1 MEGKTD
7 GETELSHMKRFIT
20 QSLLSYI
27 RFFAGIKVRRQH
39 PFIIGV
45 TGSVG
50 KSSFLSIASHVLGSV
65 YLVKTTTKGNSET
78 GLPLEILG
86 LRDELADYSWGT
98 WLRICLQVP
107 FAALRRED
115 WNCLIAEM
123 GIDSPNPPKNMEYL
137 LSIIR
142 PGVGVFLSVA
152 PVHTEQFAEG
162 LPKEEQSDES
172 KILDLIAR
180 EKGKL
185 VTTLHPSQTA
195 ICNAD
200 NKQIMALLP
209 EIHAKQVLFG
219 TQKDADVRLISHTTD
234 IKNGTTFLFEA
245 DGKQLPLALPQVVFE
260 EYGSIIAAVL
270 ATGHVMHVP
279 YEKALSIIQKTF
291 TLPAGRFSVFEGK
304 NGSTILDSSYNS
316 SPDALSAALSFLS
329 AQIGGK
335 RIAVLGDMRELG
347 PLTEA
352 KHREA
357 AELAAKTADVII
369 LVGPLMKEYAHDE
382 LVKLKYPKENH
393 YWFEKSQGVGEFV
406 VSKLLKR
413 GDIVLVKGSQNTIFL
428 EEAVKEMLAHPSDKA
443 KLCRQ
448 SAYWDGVRNTFFWG
462 KGKH

>member
-1 MEGKTD
+1 MEGKTNS
-7 GETELSHMKRFIT
+7 ETEYFHMKRFIT
-20 QSLLSYI
+20 QSVLSYI
-27 RFFAGIKVRRQH
+27 RFFARIKVKRQH
-39 PFIIGV
+39 PWIIGV

-86 LRDELADYSWGT
+86 LRDELADYSWDT

-142 PGVGVFLSVA
+142 PDVGVFLSVA
-152 PVHTEQFAEG
+152 PVHTEQFAEN
-162 LPKEEQSDES
+162 LPKDEQSDEK

-185 VTTLHPSQTA
+185 VTTLRPSQTA

-200 NKQIMALLP
+200 DQRIMALLS

-219 TQKDADVRLISHTTD
+219 TQKGTDVRLVSHTTD
-234 IKNGTTFLFEA
+234 IKSGTTFVFEA
-245 DGKQLPLALPQVVFE
+245 EGQQLPLVLPQVVFK

-270 ATGHVMHVP
+270 ATCHVMHVP
-279 YEKALSIIQKTF
+279 YGKSISIIQKTF

-316 SPDALSAALSFLS
+316 SPDALSASLTFLS
-329 AQIGGK
+329 KQTGGK

-347 PLTEA
+347 PLAEI
-352 KHREA
+352 KHREMA
-357 AELAAKTADVII
+357 RLAAKSADIII
-369 LVGPLMKEYAHDE
+369 LVGPFMKKYAHDE
-382 LVKLKYPKENH
+382 LVKLKFPKENH
-393 YWFEKSQGVGEFV
+393 YWFEKSPGVGEFV
-406 VSKLLKR
+406 VLKLLKR
-413 GDIVLVKGSQNTIFL
+413 GDTVLMKGSQNTIFL
-428 EEAVKEMLAHPSDKA
+428 EEAVKEMLAHASDTA

-448 SAYWDGVRNTFFWG
+448 SAYWDDVRNRFFG
-462 KGKH
+462 EKR